1 MTVEADNSLREGTES
16 ALDQDTQFSL
26 VDLKKEIAEEVI
38 NKMIEKNPDSLSLLF
53 KKTAADYLVDE

>member
-16 ALDQDTQFSL
+16 VLDQDTQFSL